1 MGYSNFKKISQIED
15 ELGIIPLSKNLFIDN
30 VKPVEP
36 SEWLKTTLSYSR
48 IIRSKNEK
56 SKSETIVQPMLLEL
70 VKQNEEHISYF
81 SGSYLDVNTEKGLNG
96 ECDFIIVKN
105 TGRIRIKAPIFQIVE
120 AKEHDIKLG
129 IPQCAA
135 QMYAAQLLNKKDNA
149 GIDCIY
155 GCVTTG
161 DIWQFMKLC
170 EKELFID
177 EKKYYINEPDKILG
191 VFQTI
196 INTFK

>member
-1 MGYSNFKKISQIED
+1 MFGIVIFEKK
-15 ELGIIPLSKNLFIDN
+15 LFNNI
-30 VKPVEP
+30 KSIEP
-36 SEWLKTTLSYSR
+36 SEWLRTTLSYSSLM
-48 IIRSKNEK
+48 RSKNEK
-56 SKSETIVQPMLLEL
+56 TKSESIVQPILIEL
-70 VKQNEEHISYF
+70 INLNNSFITVF
-81 SGSYLDVNTEKGLNG
+81 SGSNLDVDKEKELNG
-96 ECDFIIVKN
+96 ECDFIISKDKKLYDLDN
-105 TGRIRIKAPIFQIVE
+105 PILHIVE

-135 QMYAAQLLNKKDNA
+135 QMYAAQLFNEKNNA

-161 DIWQFMKLC
+161 DDWLFMKLC

-177 EKKYYINEPDKILG
+177 EKKYYICEPDKILG

>member
-1 MGYSNFKKISQIED
+1 MSYINFKTIDKVEN
-15 ELGIIPLSKNLFIDN
+15 ELGIILFKKKIFDN
-30 VKPVEP
+30 DIQPVEP
-36 SEWLKTTLSYSR
+36 SEWLKTTLSYS
-48 IIRSKNEK
+48 SYVSSQNEK
-56 SKSETIVQPMLLEL
+56 TKSESIVQPIL
-70 VKQNEEHISYF
+70 VDLIKENNNFIAFF
-81 SGSYLDVNTEKGLNG
+81 SGSNLDVDKEKELNG
-96 ECDFIIVKN
+96 ECDFIITKN
-105 TGRIRIKAPIFQIVE
+105 YKRIDIKAPIFQIVE

-161 DIWQFMKLC
+161 DDWLFMKLC

-177 EKKYYINEPDKILG
+177 EKKYYICEPDKILG

>member
-1 MGYSNFKKISQIED
+1 MSYINFKTIDKVEN
-15 ELGIIPLSKNLFIDN
+15 ELGIILFKKKIFDN
-30 VKPVEP
+30 DIQPVEP
-36 SEWLKTTLSYSR
+36 SEWLKTTLSYS
-48 IIRSKNEK
+48 SYVSSQNEK
-56 SKSETIVQPMLLEL
+56 TKSESIVQPIL
-70 VKQNEEHISYF
+70 VDLIKENNNFIAFF
-81 SGSYLDVNTEKGLNG
+81 SGSNLDVDKEKELNG
-96 ECDFIIVKN
+96 ECDFIITKN
-105 TGRIRIKAPIFQIVE
+105 FDLLDISSPILQIVE

-161 DIWQFMKLC
+161 DVWQFMKLC

-177 EKKYYINEPDKILG
+177 DKKYYINEPDKILG

>member
-1 MGYSNFKKISQIED
+1 MSYINFKTIDKVEN
-15 ELGIIPLSKNLFIDN
+15 ELGIILFKKKIFDN
-30 VKPVEP
+30 DIQPVEP
-36 SEWLKTTLSYSR
+36 SEWLKTTLSYS
-48 IIRSKNEK
+48 SYVSSQNEK
-56 SKSETIVQPMLLEL
+56 TKSESIVQPIL
-70 VKQNEEHISYF
+70 VDLIKENNNFIAFF
-81 SGSYLDVNTEKGLNG
+81 SGSNLDVDKEKELNG
-96 ECDFIIVKN
+96 ECDFIITKN
-105 TGRIRIKAPIFQIVE
+105 YKRIDIKAPIFQIVE

-161 DIWQFMKLC
+161 DVWLFMKLC

-177 EKKYYINEPDKILG
+177 EKKYYICEPDKILG

>member
-1 MGYSNFKKISQIED
+1 MGYSNFKKISQIIN
-15 ELGIIPLSKNLFIDN
+15 ELGIIPFEVKLFNN
-30 VKPVEP
+30 VKSVEQ
-36 SEWLKTTLSYSR
+36 SEWLRTTLSYSSLM
-48 IIRSKNEK
+48 RSKNEK
-56 SKSETIVQPMLLEL
+56 TKSESIVQPILIEL
-70 VKQNEEHISYF
+70 INLNNSFITVF
-81 SGSYLDVNTEKGLNG
+81 SGSNLDVDKEKELNG
-96 ECDFIIVKN
+96 ECDFIITKN
-105 TGRIRIKAPIFQIVE
+105 YKRIDIKAPIFQIVE

-135 QMYAAQLLNKKDNA
+135 QMYATQLFNEKDNA

-161 DIWQFMKLC
+161 DVWQFMKLC

-177 EKKYYINEPDKILG
+177 EKKYYISEPDKILG

>member
-1 MGYSNFKKISQIED
+1 MGYSNFKKISQIINEF
-15 ELGIIPLSKNLFIDN
+15 GIIPFKKKIFDN
-30 VKPVEP
+30 DIQPVEP
-36 SEWLKTTLSYSR
+36 SEWLKTTLSYS
-48 IIRSKNEK
+48 SYVSSQNEK
-56 SKSETIVQPMLLEL
+56 TKSESIVQPIL
-70 VKQNEEHISYF
+70 VDLIKENNNFIAFF
-81 SGSYLDVNTEKGLNG
+81 SGSNLDVDKEKELNG
-96 ECDFIIVKN
+96 ECDFIITKN
-105 TGRIRIKAPIFQIVE
+105 YKRIDIKAPIFQIVE

-177 EKKYYINEPDKILG
+177 EKKYYICEPDKILG

>member
-1 MGYSNFKKISQIED
+1 MGYSNFKTISQIED
-15 ELGIIPLSKNLFIDN
+15 VLGIILFKKKLFDN
-30 VKPVEP
+30 DIKPVEP
-36 SEWLKTTLSYSR
+36 SKWLKTTLSYSSY
-48 IIRSKNEK
+48 ISSQNEK
-56 SKSETIVQPMLLEL
+56 TKSETIVAPILTEVIRLNKDFIT
-70 VKQNEEHISYF
+70 VF
-81 SGSYLDVNTEKGLNG
+81 SGSNLNVDTENGLNG
-96 ECDFIIVKN
+96 ECDFIITKN
-105 TGRIRIKAPIFQIVE
+105 YKRIRITAPIFQIVE

-135 QMYAAQLLNKKDNA
+135 QMYAAQLFNEKNNA

-161 DIWQFMKLC
+161 DDWLFMKLC

-177 EKKYYINEPDKILG
+177 EKKYYICEPDKILG

>member
-1 MGYSNFKKISQIED
+1 MFGIVIFEKK
-15 ELGIIPLSKNLFIDN
+15 LFNNI
-30 VKPVEP
+30 KSIEP
-36 SEWLKTTLSYSR
+36 SEWLRTTLSYSSLM
-48 IIRSKNEK
+48 RSKNEK
-56 SKSETIVQPMLLEL
+56 TKSEVIVAPILIEL
-70 VKQNEEHISYF
+70 INLNNNFITVF
-81 SGSYLDVNTEKGLNG
+81 SGSNLDVDKEKELNG
-96 ECDFIIVKN
+96 ECDFIISKDKKLYDLDN
-105 TGRIRIKAPIFQIVE
+105 PILHIVE

-161 DIWQFMKLC
+161 DVWLFMKLC

-177 EKKYYINEPDKILG
+177 DKKYYINEPDKILG